1 MGGSILKC
9 LRKCFGHIILMN
21 QIFKYVFTTV
31 ISFTIIGCSHSPRTV
46 QAEVP
51 LIEEL
56 TLIEGQLIPKQY
68 WATLNTPEN
77 SILSHEKFNIKLEPL
92 YTSALGNKCRKIG
105 IKPKLLEN
113 KQIIYRIACEQK
125 TNKKNK
131 LDHNIASFPWV
142 FTRDIIVQPIRINL

>member
-1 MGGSILKC
+1 
-9 LRKCFGHIILMN
+9 MN
-21 QIFKYVFTTV
+21 QIFKYVFTTI

-56 TLIEGQLIPKQY
+56 TLIEGQLIPNQY

-77 SILSHEKFNIKLEPL
+77 SMLSHERFNIQLEPL
-92 YTSALGNKCRKIG
+92 YTSGLGNRCRKLLIET
-105 IKPKLLEN
+105 KLLTN
-113 KQIIYRIACEQK
+113 KKTIQRIACERK

-131 LDHNIASFPWV
+131 LDHSIASLPWV
-142 FTRDIIVQPIRINL
+142 LTRDIIIQSISIKL